1 MLRRNFLIL
10 AAGFLAGSLALAA
23 PTYYPAA
30 LGDFDGAA
38 DYLKRSSDLTGS
50 ADSKVGIISFWVRWD
65 GGDAQNLSVLA
76 NQGTTFIAY
85 KTSANK
91 INITGKVGGAV
102 KVATTSST
110 TYTASS
116 SSHHVLASWDL
127 GNSKIFLYING
138 ADVDDG
144 APTIVDSVIDYTST
158 TWYVASAAN
167 GTLLHNGVIAEL
179 YFNTAEYLDLSATA
193 NRRLFIST
201 DGYPV
206 DLGAFGEKPTGTAPI
221 IYMRERANNCGIN
234 SGTGGDF
241 TINGAPAF
249 TEGPAGPYFPLT
261 TEIPARGRG
270 SRMHRQELF
279 Q

>member
-10 AAGFLAGSLALAA
+10 AVGILASALALAA

-38 DYLKRSSDLTGS
+38 DYLARGSDLTGS
-50 ADSKVGIISFWVRWD
+50 ADGKEGM
-65 GGDAQNLSVLA
+65 LSVWLRIDGDD
-76 NQGTTFIAY
+76 GTARYIVAAKDLYFICRLDD
-85 KTSANK
+85 TNK
-91 INITGKVGGAV
+91 FRFYGYNAAAALKLSIV
-102 KVATTSST
+102 TTT
-110 TYTASS
+110 AYTASS
-116 SSHHVLASWDL
+116 SWIHFSASWNL
-127 GNSKIFLYING
+127 AASAGHIYIN
-138 ADVDDG
+138 DSDDLAG
-144 APTIVDSVIDYTST
+144 GSTLTDDDIDYTRPD
-158 TWYVASAAN
+158 WNLAALPT
-167 GTLLHNGVIAEL
+167 GSGLFNGVLAEL
-179 YFNTAEYLDLSATA
+179 YFAQEYLDFSVTA
-193 NRRLFIST
+193 NRRLFISA

-206 DLGAFGEKPTGTAPI
+206 DLGANGEKPTGTAPI
-221 IYMRERANNCGIN
+221 IYMRERANNAGIN